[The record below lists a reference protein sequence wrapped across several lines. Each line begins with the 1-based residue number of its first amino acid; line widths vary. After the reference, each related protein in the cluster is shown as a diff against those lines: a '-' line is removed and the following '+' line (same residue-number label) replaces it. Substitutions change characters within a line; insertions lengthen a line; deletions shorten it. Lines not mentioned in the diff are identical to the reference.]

1 MSKNHMNQY
10 HSLSYDLSF
19 FLNYEKVPKVQIFC
33 SYSKHLGILAL
44 ADDPAI
50 KDLSFCKHS
59 PDFEDF
65 SILTTNNNFKVVLMD
80 CLLITRD
87 CPSLNSNNQS

>member
-1 MSKNHMNQY
+1 MSKNYMNQY

-33 SYSKHLGILAL
+33 SYSKHLGILAF

-50 KDLSFCKHS
+50 TRSF
-59 PDFEDF
+59 
-65 SILTTNNNFKVVLMD
+65 IL
-80 CLLITRD
+80 
-87 CPSLNSNNQS
+87 